1 MFKTDKKA
9 LNEFIYTYL
18 DIYVSDN
25 NCLVISFK
33 NKNDDYFKEILGEI
47 EEILLNKLDREEL
60 LKACPELVKDIEL
73 KQDQRTIKSIDGIR
87 KYSSINNIENRL
99 VIKIYNIYNSFII
112 KIIIIFKNKFIL
124 FRSYIIKLAIFV
136 KI

>member
-25 NCLVISFK
+25 NCLEISFK

-87 KYSSINNIENRL
+87 KYSSINNCKNPSDLSLPPKPIIDNLFIE
-99 VIKIYNIYNSFII
+99 
-112 KIIIIFKNKFIL
+112 
-124 FRSYIIKLAIFV
+124 
-136 KI
+136 